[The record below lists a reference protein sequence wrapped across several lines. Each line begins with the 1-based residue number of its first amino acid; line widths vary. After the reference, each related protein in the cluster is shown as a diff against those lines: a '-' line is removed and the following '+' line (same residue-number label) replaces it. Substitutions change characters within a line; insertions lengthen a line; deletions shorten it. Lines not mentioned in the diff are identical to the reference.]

1 VRYVS
6 PQAETIF
13 GVAAEDLQTSWTT
26 LINQFVHPDDQAR
39 VFTAAGTA
47 IATGAPFSVAF
58 RATMATGNLVWIQID
73 SVLVDDGSPDSPL
86 WQTLLFDVTERHT
99 LTEQLTHQA
108 FHDTLT
114 GLPNRRRFHER
125 VDETLKRATHEGI
138 IPAVCFIDLDNFKT
152 VNDTLGHLVGD
163 RLIVEAARRLRR
175 SVRDDDVVARLGGDE
190 FALLLPGAAAP
201 VRAQAVAS
209 ELLMALR
216 APYLIDGMQL
226 LIDAS
231 LGIAFY
237 PADGGDSHALLRSS
251 DVAMYEAKRKGG
263 GHALY
268 DRSLDQN
275 TPERLAMI
283 ADLDRAIRERQLC
296 LHYQPKLD
304 LHNGLHCGFEAL
316 VRWDHPRLGLL
327 EPDSFL
333 ALAELGETIHP
344 LTDLVL
350 DLALEQLRRW
360 HDAGLTCSVSVNL
373 SARNLIDDR
382 CLGTLRGLLEHHGVD
397 PAQVELEIT
406 ETALMHDP
414 DQAAERLDRMAALG
428 VRISIDDYG
437 TGYSS
442 LGYLHRLP
450 IHALKIDRLFVRNMA
465 GNEHDAI
472 IVRSTVALAHSL
484 GLQVVAEGVEDLRTR
499 EMLQGMGCDQI
510 QGYYLSRPLPPE
522 QLGQF
527 LGSVH

>member
-1 VRYVS
+1 
-6 PQAETIF
+6 
-13 GVAAEDLQTSWTT
+13 
-26 LINQFVHPDDQAR
+26 
-39 VFTAAGTA
+39 
-47 IATGAPFSVAF
+47 
-58 RATMATGNLVWIQID
+58 M
-73 SVLVDDGSPDSPL
+73 
-86 WQTLLFDVTERHT
+86 LL
-99 LTEQLTHQA
+99 
-108 FHDTLT
+108 
-114 GLPNRRRFHER
+114 
-125 VDETLKRATHEGI
+125 
-138 IPAVCFIDLDNFKT
+138 DLDRFKEI
-152 VNDTLGHLVGD
+152 NDTLGHHVGD
-163 RLIVEAARRLRR
+163 KLLQQIGPRLKSGLGGEPGIVC
-175 SVRDDDVVARLGGDE
+175 RLGGDE
-190 FALLLPGAAAP
+190 FALLLPGVSTP
-201 VRAQAVAS
+201 LRAQAVAAGILS
-209 ELLMALR
+209 ALR
-216 APYLIDGMQL
+216 EPYLIESMQL

-414 DQAAERLDRMAALG
+414 DQAAERLDRIAALG

-442 LGYLHRLP
+442 LAYLKRLP
-450 IHALKIDRLFVRNMA
+450 VNELKIDRSFVM
-465 GNEHDAI
+465 GMVTDASDAV
-472 IVRSTVALAHSL
+472 IVRSTIDLAHNM
-484 GLQVVAEGVEDLRTR
+484 GLAVVAEGVEDEATLRRLR
-499 EMLQGMGCDQI
+499 ELGCDMV
-510 QGYYLSRPLPPE
+510 QGYLLSRPVCADDIVKWMRASSYTRTAEVTELRR
-522 QLGQF
+522 
-527 LGSVH
+527 VV